1 MGILVEAAMRP
12 LCALAVGG
20 ERRVPGGERGQRIE
34 QVRITALDFSA
45 LINPWDC
52 ANCPVASLGL
62 TL

>member
-1 MGILVEAAMRP
+1 MRP